1 MLRIFPGMAKA
12 KHTILVVEDDP
23 LLLDLYRLK
32 LRAEGFAV
40 VTATN
45 GREGVEA
52 ALVSKPELILL
63 DILMPEVD
71 GYAALKKLK
80 SDERTKKI
88 PVIIFSN
95 LSQSWE
101 IEKGLKLGADDF
113 VIKTSLTPAQLAEKV
128 KEYF

>member
-1 MLRIFPGMAKA
+1 MAKA

-40 VTATN
+40 VTSTN

>member
-1 MLRIFPGMAKA
+1 MAKA

-23 LLLDLYRLK
+23 SLLDLYRLK
-32 LRAEGFAV
+32 LREEGYTV

-52 ALVSKPELILL
+52 ALASQPELVLL

-71 GYAALKKLK
+71 GYAALQQLK
-80 SDERTKKI
+80 ADPKTKKI

-95 LSQSWE
+95 LSQNWE

>member
-1 MLRIFPGMAKA
+1 MEKEKP
-12 KHTILVVEDDP
+12 TILVVEDDP
-23 LLLDLYRLK
+23 SLLDLYRLK
-32 LRAEGFAV
+32 LREEGYTV

-52 ALVSKPELILL
+52 ALASQPELVLL
-63 DILMPEVD
+63 HILMPEVD
-71 GYAALKKLK
+71 GYAALQQLK
-80 SDERTKKI
+80 ADPKTKKI

-95 LSQSWE
+95 LSQNWE

>member
-1 MLRIFPGMAKA
+1 MK
-12 KHTILVVEDDP
+12 ILVVEDDP
-23 LLLDLYRLK
+23 SLLDLYRLK
-32 LRAEGFAV
+32 LREEGYTV

>member
-1 MLRIFPGMAKA
+1 MAKA